1 VTSYELWL
9 FLHVVAAILWI
20 GGAFA
25 GQVFGVLAKRSGDPA
40 AAAALGRNMTFMA
53 TWVFLPS
60 ALVVLAAGALL
71 VEDDQSPWDW
81 GEPFVVFGV
90 AGWLAVSALAFGYLT
105 REMGK
110 VGARMAADGPS
121 PELASRLNTLVLIA
135 RVLIVVL
142 FAIVFMMVV
151 KLGT

>member
-9 FLHVVAAILWI
+9 FLHVVATILWI
-20 GGAFA
+20 GGGFS

-40 AAAALGRNMTFMA
+40 VSAAFGRNMSFMA
-53 TWVFLPS
+53 TWVFMPS
-60 ALVVLAAGALL
+60 SLVVLVTGVLL

-81 GEPFVVFGV
+81 GEPFVVLGIV
-90 AGWLAVSALAFGYLT
+90 GWAAVVALAFGYVT

-110 VGARMAADGPS
+110 VGARLAAEGPS
-121 PELASRLNTLVLIA
+121 PELASRMNTLILIG
-135 RVLIVVL
+135 RLLILVL
-142 FAIVFMMVV
+142 FVVVFMMVA